1 VTRYILRRLLQ
12 VIPVLLLVSLV
23 VFFVFRIIPGDQ
35 AVVRLGLGADPQ
47 AVREL
52 REVLGLNRPL
62 AVQYLE
68 WLGKAF
74 RGDLGTSA
82 INQQSV
88 TSLVLQT
95 FPATL
100 EVAVLGVVLAL
111 AISVPLGIVAA
122 MWRGGWVD
130 QVTRIL
136 ALVGFCMPRYWL
148 AILLITVLAVN
159 LQLFPPAGYQDFLT
173 SPAENLRYAA
183 LPVLSVGLT
192 LAAVQMRFLR
202 SSMLDVVGQDFVRT
216 AHAKGLHHR
225 VVVLRH
231 ALKNALI
238 PFVTAVGLEFGSLLG
253 GLVVVEQIFSWP
265 GVGWLMIQSISQRDY
280 NVVQGA
286 VLLVATTFLLI
297 NLAVDIVYA
306 YLDPRIR
313 YA

>member
-68 WLGKAF
+68 WLGKAL
-74 RGDLGTSA
+74 RGDLGASA

-130 QVTRIL
+130 QVTRVL
-136 ALVGFCMPRYWL
+136 ALIGFCMPRYWL

-159 LQLFPPAGYQDFLT
+159 RQLFPPAGYQDFFT
-173 SPAENLRYAA
+173 SPVENLRYAA

-216 AHAKGLHHR
+216 AHAKGLQHR

>member
-1 VTRYILRRLLQ
+1 VTTYILRRLAQ
-12 VIPVLLLVSLV
+12 VVPVLLLVSTV

-35 AVVRLGLGADPQ
+35 AVVRLGMGADPQ

-62 AVQYLE
+62 YIQYLE
-68 WLGKAF
+68 WLGKAV
-74 RGDLGTSA
+74 RGDLGVSVV
-82 INQQSV
+82 NKQSV

-100 EVAVLGVVLAL
+100 EVAVFGVLLAVL
-111 AISVPLGIVAA
+111 ISVPLGILAA
-122 MWRGGWVD
+122 LWRGGLLD
-130 QVTRIL
+130 HLTRLL

-148 AILLITVLAVN
+148 AILLIAVLAVN
-159 LQLFPPAGYQDFLT
+159 FRLLPAAGYADLL
-173 SPAENLRYAA
+173 SAPGENLRYAT
-183 LPVLSVGLT
+183 LPVLSVALT

-202 SSMLDVVGQDFVRT
+202 SSMLDVIGQDFIRT
-216 AHAKGLHHR
+216 AHAKGLTYHA
-225 VVVLRH
+225 VVLRH

-238 PFVTAVGLEFGSLLG
+238 PFVTAVGLEFGALLG

-265 GVGWLMIQSISQRDY
+265 GVGWLMIQSITHRDY
-280 NVVQGA
+280 DVVQGA
-286 VLLVATTFLLI
+286 VLLVATGFIVI
-297 NLAVDIVYA
+297 NLAVDVVYA

>member
-1 VTRYILRRLLQ
+1 MTAYIARRL
-12 VIPVLLLVSLV
+12 VHMIPVLLLVSAV

-35 AVVRLGLGADPQ
+35 AVVRLGMGADPQ

-62 AVQYLE
+62 IVQYLD
-68 WLGKAF
+68 WLGKAV
-74 RGDLGTSA
+74 RGDLGVSA
-82 INQQSV
+82 VNQQSV
-88 TSLVLQT
+88 TSLVIQT

-100 EVAVLGVVLAL
+100 QVAILGVMLAL
-111 AISVPLGIVAA
+111 LISVPLGILAA

-130 QVTRIL
+130 QVTRVL

-148 AILLITVLAVN
+148 AILLISLLAVN
-159 LQLFPPAGYQDFLT
+159 LRLFPPAGYQDLI
-173 SPAENLRYAA
+173 SAPLDNLRYAT
-183 LPVLSVGLT
+183 LPVLSVALT

-202 SSMLDVVGQDFVRT
+202 SSMLDVIGQDFVRT
-216 AHAKGLHHR
+216 AHAKGLQHR

-286 VLLVATTFLLI
+286 VLLVAAGFLLI

>member
-1 VTRYILRRLLQ
+1 MTTYIVRRL
-12 VIPVLLLVSLV
+12 VHVVPVLLLVSAV
-23 VFFVFRIIPGDQ
+23 VFFVFHIIPGDQ

-62 AVQYLE
+62 YVQYLD
-68 WLGKAF
+68 WLGRAV
-74 RGDLGTSA
+74 RGDLGISA

-111 AISVPLGIVAA
+111 CISVPLGIIAA
-122 MWRGGWVD
+122 LWRGGWVD
-130 QVTRIL
+130 QVTRVL

-148 AILLITVLAVN
+148 AILLISLLSVQLR
-159 LQLFPPAGYQDFLT
+159 LFPPAGYQDFLT
-173 SPAENLRYAA
+173 SPVENLRYAA
-183 LPVLSVGLT
+183 LPVLCVGLT

-202 SSMLDVVGQDFVRT
+202 SSMLDVIGQDFVRT
-216 AHAKGLHHR
+216 AHAKGLRHR
-225 VVVLRH
+225 AVVLRH

-253 GLVVVEQIFSWP
+253 GLVIVEQIFSWP

-280 NVVQGA
+280 AVVQGA
-286 VLLVATTFLLI
+286 VLLVALGFLLI
-297 NLAVDIVYA
+297 NLLVDVAYA